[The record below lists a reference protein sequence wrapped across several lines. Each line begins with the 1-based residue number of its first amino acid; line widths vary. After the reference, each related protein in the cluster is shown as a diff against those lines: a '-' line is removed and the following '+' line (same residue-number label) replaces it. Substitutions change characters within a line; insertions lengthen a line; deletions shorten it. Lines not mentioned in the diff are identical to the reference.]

1 MKEVFSQS
9 YKQALL
15 DERSKSLLE
24 QAGFG
29 KKDEFFSG
37 PYELYLMHH
46 PHFGYQLGLQT
57 RDTQFANIEQ
67 QKSKIPM
74 HEDVQNV
81 DVLAMRN
88 KIASWIQEYG
98 ELKVASH
105 DAKKTNKYKSILRAM
120 GFEVRTENMYG
131 AEILLVDV

>member
-1 MKEVFSQS
+1 MKAIFSQS
-9 YKQALL
+9 YKQAII

-24 QAGFG
+24 QTGFE

-46 PHFGYQLGLQT
+46 PDFGYQLGLQT

-74 HEDVQNV
+74 HLDVLSV
-81 DVLAMRN
+81 DILAMRN
-88 KIASWIQEYG
+88 KIASWLQKYG

-105 DAKKTNKYKSILRAM
+105 NKKKTKNYASILRAM
-120 GFEVRTENMYG
+120 GFKVRTEDVYG
-131 AEILLVDV
+131 AEILLVDI